1 METIEE
7 LLTRQQF
14 SSISLIS
21 TSTDF
26 LLLAFMLSIVSWF
39 YKKYSRVL
47 GGKAHVGSILPL
59 IGLTVFLVIIVI
71 KSSLALSLG
80 LVGALSIV
88 RFRTPIKEPEELG
101 FLFLVIAMGLG
112 FGAGFRD
119 VTILTTLSI
128 LAYLR
133 IFSGNV
139 TVRKQR
145 GEYTLILNVPL
156 ASYSKAISILERS
169 LVSMKVTRI
178 ADMDGVFEVYVAA
191 SMGSDFDTESIYLR
205 LRELDAKIHL
215 QIIEAGVNW

>member
-26 LLLAFMLSIVSWF
+26 LLLALMLSIVSWF